1 MIFLFVI
8 LFYVQV
14 SLCYI
19 YCTSV
24 LLYTR
29 LHLQGKVAPL
39 GTHSVEHSNL
49 RAVVK
54 LKNIMKQDTS
64 TEASITKGVCSVCLI
79 HLHEHLS
86 SR

>member
-1 MIFLFVI
+1 M
-8 LFYVQV
+8 
-14 SLCYI
+14 
-19 YCTSV
+19 
-24 LLYTR
+24 
-29 LHLQGKVAPL
+29 APL

-54 LKNIMKQDTS
+54 LKNTMKQDTS

-86 SR
+86 SRQLIISHHLDEHLSSSQDSSSSLII